1 VIDNPSELKDDTSES
16 ERDNK
21 QQQREDTSP
30 PPVQPVNPENV
41 NEVEAVQLQDLI
53 FLTDFFPIPDLIHMV
68 TEATI
73 APEEIEFQMLNQI

>member
-1 VIDNPSELKDDTSES
+1 
-16 ERDNK
+16 
-21 QQQREDTSP
+21 
-30 PPVQPVNPENV
+30 V